1 MTTYNVSIPDNK
13 DSFFREFLELIGA
26 KYEKKQDTFELSDEQ
41 KMISYMAEHEMVAR
55 KDIQAELGFSQS
67 KTIRTLKTLLERD
80 MIIASGGGKN
90 IRYSLIRK

>member
-41 KMISYMAEHEMVAR
+41 KMILDNQDDFLLSDYEDNESFV
-55 KDIQAELGFSQS
+55 AELKKEYGV
-67 KTIRTLKTLLERD
+67 
-80 MIIASGGGKN
+80 
-90 IRYSLIRK
+90 

>member
-41 KMISYMAEHEMVAR
+41 KMILDNQDNLPLSEYQDNNEFV
-55 KDIQAELGFSQS
+55 AELKKEYG
-67 KTIRTLKTLLERD
+67 L
-80 MIIASGGGKN
+80 
-90 IRYSLIRK
+90 